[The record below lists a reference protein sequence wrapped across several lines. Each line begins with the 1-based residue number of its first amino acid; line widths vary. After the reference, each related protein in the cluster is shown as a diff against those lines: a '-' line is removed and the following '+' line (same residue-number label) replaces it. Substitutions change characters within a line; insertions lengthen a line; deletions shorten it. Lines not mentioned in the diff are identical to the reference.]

1 MKQKCLQVDE
11 DWSQLLSILIDSDL
25 FTKMLKYF
33 QDIISQIVAVE
44 PPALTELTTGVTCP
58 WWTPR
63 TCLWPSPTT

>member
-33 QDIISQIVAVE
+33 QDILIQIVAVE
-44 PPALTELTTGVTCP
+44 PPTLTELTTTYDKEHN
-58 WWTPR
+58 
-63 TCLWPSPTT
+63 